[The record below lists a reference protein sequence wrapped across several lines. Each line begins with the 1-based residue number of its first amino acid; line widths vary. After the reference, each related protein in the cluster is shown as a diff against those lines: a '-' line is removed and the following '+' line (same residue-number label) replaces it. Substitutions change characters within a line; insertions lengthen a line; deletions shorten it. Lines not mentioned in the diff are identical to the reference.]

1 MAQKIYPK
9 QNSKCSGTQH
19 VPEDQERCSVLHL
32 VVFDPFLEPYY
43 GNQKKN
49 NSIVLFMNNED
60 IILLCDR
67 HRWFKVS
74 GEIEKIMTQ
83 IS

>member
-1 MAQKIYPK
+1 MAQKIYLK

-67 HRWFKVS
+67 HR
-74 GEIEKIMTQ
+74 
-83 IS
+83 